1 MTKLVWD
8 KTGER
13 FYETGVNQGVL
24 YLRGENG
31 TYSNGV
37 AWNGL
42 ISVTENPSGAEP
54 TPIYADNI
62 KYLNLMS
69 AEEFGAT
76 IEAYTYP
83 DEFAQCDGSAEIAT
97 GVMIGQQNRKVF
109 GLSYKTALGNDVDGT
124 DYGYKLHLIYGA
136 LAAPSEKGYS
146 TINDSPEA
154 ITFSWEVTTTPVS
167 VTGFKPTA
175 SITIDS
181 TQVDAADLEALEE
194 ILYGT
199 IDNDPYLPLPDEIS
213 SLFGGTV
220 PDAIA
225 LSTIVPADDADNVAV
240 DANVVLTFNNK
251 ILRESIVVTKSD
263 GTIVAGTK
271 SWDSTGK
278 ILTFDPTANLSN
290 SSTYIV
296 TIGGVVDIHG
306 KTLAAQVKNFTTIA

>member
-1 MTKLVWD
+1 MSKLVWD
-8 KTGER
+8 QTGER

-24 YLRGENG
+24 YIRGEDG
-31 TYSNGV
+31 TYSDGV

-42 ISVTENPSGAEP
+42 ISVTESPSGAEP

-62 KYLNLMS
+62 KYLNLLS

-154 ITFSWEVTTTPVS
+154 ITFSWEITTTPVS

-175 SITIDS
+175 SVVIDS
-181 TQVDAADLEALEE
+181 TKVDAADLEALEE

-199 IDNDPYLPLPDEIS
+199 IDNDPYLPFPDEIS

-296 TIGGVVDIHG
+296 TIGGVVDIYG